1 MIKKLFWFLMSFFSC
16 TISFAQTSI
25 TYTKSDSL
33 FFNPERGFTSQ
44 RSSAIS
50 STLINS
56 LKSQNIS
63 VIQRIYTI
71 PQYNDK
77 TLPES
82 FLNLVQSDLDVARE
96 NGIKLVLRFSYTNN
110 QNGADA
116 ALDTILLHISQL
128 KPVLQKNYDVILY
141 MEAGFIGAWGEW
153 YYSSHHLNNTNDR
166 RTVLYALLD
175 ALPKNRCVLVRTP
188 DYKRKI
194 LGENNPLTIND
205 AYIGSYKSR
214 IGAHNDCFLASI
226 SDYGTYLDND
236 IEGDKTYLN
245 LDNRFVPQG
254 GETCC
259 DCGYDG
265 CSDALTD
272 LNRMHWSILNKD
284 YHPDVLNRWI
294 NEGCM
299 EEVKRR
305 LGYRFSLIEATISD
319 SIKPRGIFHAE
330 ISIRNEG
337 FASPFNPRNLEVVL
351 RNKSNNE
358 KFRLITSEDPRFWF
372 SGDSVNI
379 NITGGIPDNIPDG
392 EYETCLFLAD
402 PEITLHDNPSYAI
415 RLANKNT
422 WEDSTGYNR
431 LLHTIYISKNA
442 SGQDYSGN
450 KYFEPYQSNNNGGG
464 GGTDKI
470 QIDGYFNDWLKFY
483 QIDVGSVEEDSGDAA
498 TSSADLVDLWATSDD
513 NNFYLRYD
521 LNGGYNSNYFYHIFF
536 DTDQN
541 AGTGFHSDSCLIG
554 ADYMIENNSLW
565 QYAGTNGSWG
575 WSLVGDVVLAVG
587 TQNVNR
593 VEIGFAKSLL
603 GKEINPI
610 SFIFNVN
617 DNNDTVKDDYAPN
630 DYRTNAYNYNL
641 ITSVNDVIS
650 NAQIE
655 SPKIEAY
662 PNPFNNSVRITFNT
676 NESKVKEAYIFD
688 VLGRRIKT
696 ISKNLIN
703 KTGTS
708 WNGRNDSNTE
718 ISSGI
723 YFVIVQTNE
732 HIYSKKILLMK

>member
-1 MIKKLFWFLMSFFSC
+1 M
-16 TISFAQTSI
+16 
-25 TYTKSDSL
+25 
-33 FFNPERGFTSQ
+33 
-44 RSSAIS
+44 
-50 STLINS
+50 
-56 LKSQNIS
+56 
-63 VIQRIYTI
+63 
-71 PQYNDK
+71 
-77 TLPES
+77 
-82 FLNLVQSDLDVARE
+82 QSDLDAARE

-141 MEAGFIGAWGEW
+141 VEAGFIGAWGEW

-166 RTVLYALLD
+166 RTVLFAMLD
-175 ALPKNRCVLVRTP
+175 ALPQNRCVLVRTP

-205 AYIGSYKSR
+205 AYNGSYKSR

-272 LNRMHWSILNKD
+272 LNRIHWSILNKD

-305 LGYRFSLIEATISD
+305 LGYRFSLIEASISD
-319 SIKPRGIFHAE
+319 SIKPSGIFRAG

-337 FASPFNPRNLEVVL
+337 FASPFNPRNLEVIL

-358 KFRLITSEDPRFWF
+358 KYRLITSEDPRFWF

-379 NITGGIPDNIPDG
+379 DITAGIPNDIPEG
-392 EYETCLFLAD
+392 EYETFLFLAD

-422 WEDSTGYNR
+422 WEDSTGYNS
-431 LLHTIYISKNA
+431 LLHNITISKHA
-442 SGQDYSGN
+442 LGQDFSGS
-450 KYFEPYQSNNNGGG
+450 KYFEPYQSNNSGGG
-464 GGTDKI
+464 SGIDKI
-470 QIDGYFNDWLKFY
+470 QIDGYFNDWSKYF
-483 QIDVGSVEEDSGDAA
+483 QIDVGAAEEDSGDAV
-498 TSSADLVDLWATSDD
+498 TPSADLVDLWATSDD
-513 NNFYLRYD
+513 NNLYLSFD
-521 LNGGYNSNYFYHIFF
+521 LNGSYNSSYFYHIFF

-541 AGTGFHSDSCLIG
+541 TETGFHSDSSLIG
-554 ADYMIENNSLW
+554 ADYMIENSFL
-565 QYAGTNGSWG
+565 YKYTGTNGNWG
-575 WSLVGDVVLAVG
+575 WSLVSDVVLAVG
-587 TQNVNR
+587 NQNINR

-603 GKEINPI
+603 GTNTNSI

-617 DNNDTVKDDYAPN
+617 ENNDTAKDDYAPN
-630 DYRTNAYNYNL
+630 DFRTNAFNYNL
-641 ITSVNDVIS
+641 ITSVNEIVS
-650 NAQIE
+650 KSQIE
-655 SPKIEAY
+655 LPKIEAY
-662 PNPFNNSVRITFNT
+662 PNPFNNSVRITFNM
-676 NESKVKEAYIFD
+676 NVSNDKEAYIFD
-688 VLGRRIKT
+688 LLGRKIKT
-696 ISKNLIN
+696 ISKNFIN

-708 WNGRNDSNTE
+708 WNGRNDFNSE
-718 ISSGI
+718 VSSGI
-723 YFVIVQTNE
+723 YFVIVQSNDR
-732 HIYSKKILLMK
+732 IFSKKILLMK